1 VHLRAKIIAS
11 VFAVLAATTRITRF
25 DGDAVPNFEGCDCG
39 ANFMDGARGLVTLI
53 IKLVSYFVQR
63 ARATSHETEFQ
74 ELENKER

>member
-39 ANFMDGARGLVTLI
+39 ANFMDSARGLMTLI
-53 IKLVSYFVQR
+53 IKLVTYFVKR
-63 ARATSHETEFQ
+63 ARAQVMTEFQ
-74 ELENKER
+74 ELENRER